1 MIPHDPNRGSA
12 PQRRPTSGRSPAAS
26 ASTQARRPCGTWA
39 PAGQQQNPAR
49 ARTWACPRPGAP
61 YLPDMA
67 GQYLDRRRAYG
78 CTDRRVFAQLLAG
91 LASYLESVLPTD
103 PSAQPEFLC
112 TAVRPRQAG

>member
-49 ARTWACPRPGAP
+49 ART
-61 YLPDMA
+61 
-67 GQYLDRRRAYG
+67 
-78 CTDRRVFAQLLAG
+78 
-91 LASYLESVLPTD
+91 
-103 PSAQPEFLC
+103 
-112 TAVRPRQAG
+112 